1 MTTPQFT
8 LAHMDALL
16 STMEHS
22 KLTQPRADAMREALE
37 AMRTEREHEPAG
49 LTPAEVDAVWAMG
62 NRFPS
67 AQTEATAIVARVAF
81 DKFARCWCAAI
92 RGPGNP
98 LRLGV
103 THASGGEDQIATRLM
118 HRDPESPFR
127 GMIDF
132 EGEPD

>member
-62 NRFPS
+62 NRFDS
-67 AQTEATAIVARVAF
+67 AQTEATALIARVAF
-81 DKFARCWCAAI
+81 NKFATAWCEGL
-92 RGPGNP
+92 RGTP
-98 LRLGV
+98 LKLGV
-103 THASGGEDQIATRLM
+103 THASGDEDQIIVRRM
-118 HRDPESPFR
+118 HRDPASPFR

-132 EGEPD
+132 EGEPA